1 MGTLRA
7 GSRGL
12 RSVFGPSSQQLSWS
26 RVPQRSVPA
35 QGLLVQALGAP
46 GPTAEACR
54 AAVTPVCTTDALD
67 GQKRG
72 VKVGHGTTG
81 PTAHTQPWG
90 WGWGWGG
97 STDLAVG
104 TAGPASKTVSAAG
117 IVVVAEAP
125 FPTRHVAHTGQVGGR
140 EGRVLLL
147 LTCSG
152 LHVAGV
158 ASRAAVLAVLTA
170 HGLGEERCYTPLP
183 PPTPAPQVGSLAIW
197 LPVGELATRW
207 ALTWGSW
214 QQAQPLLRLGQQVC
228 PTGQLVCWSQ
238 PVVFP
243 GWDAEARRV
252 GILFSPVTMSFF
264 LLQCPLP
271 THVWPLGQQY
281 WWSEQQTAWGRGREG
296 WFRKLLGTEH

>member
-183 PPTPAPQVGSLAIW
+183 PPPGPASWLPGNLAPCWGAGHPLGTHVGQLAAGPALAQARAAGLPHRATGVLVTARGVSGLGRGSPAGGHLVQSGHHVLLPLTVSLAD
-197 LPVGELATRW
+197 TRV
-207 ALTWGSW
+207 ALGAAVLVVRAADSLGTW
-214 QQAQPLLRLGQQVC
+214 Q
-228 PTGQLVCWSQ
+228 
-238 PVVFP
+238 
-243 GWDAEARRV
+243 RRV
-252 GILFSPVTMSFF
+252 V
-264 LLQCPLP
+264 
-271 THVWPLGQQY
+271 
-281 WWSEQQTAWGRGREG
+281 
-296 WFRKLLGTEH
+296 

>member
-1 MGTLRA
+1 MLH
-7 GSRGL
+7 S
-12 RSVFGPSSQQLSWS
+12 
-26 RVPQRSVPA
+26 PA
-35 QGLLVQALGAP
+35 
-46 GPTAEACR
+46 
-54 AAVTPVCTTDALD
+54 
-67 GQKRG
+67 
-72 VKVGHGTTG
+72 
-81 PTAHTQPWG
+81 
-90 WGWGWGG
+90 
-97 STDLAVG
+97 
-104 TAGPASKTVSAAG
+104 
-117 IVVVAEAP
+117 
-125 FPTRHVAHTGQVGGR
+125 
-140 EGRVLLL
+140 
-147 LTCSG
+147 
-152 LHVAGV
+152 
-158 ASRAAVLAVLTA
+158 
-170 HGLGEERCYTPLP
+170 P
-183 PPTPAPQVGSLAIW
+183 PPPAPQVGSLAIW
-197 LPVGELATRW
+197 LPVGELATHW